1 MKITRSWLVDLIKIL
16 DLKMALR
23 NIYKV
28 RPISD
33 KARLQFAENMN
44 NDPIAYIEDK
54 RSDGRWF
61 FSSKNNPDF
70 WFWSDGADDPHW
82 RYEEII

>member
-1 MKITRSWLVDLIKIL
+1 MT
-16 DLKMALR
+16 
-23 NIYKV
+23 
-28 RPISD
+28 
-33 KARLQFAENMN
+33 
-44 NDPIAYIEDK
+44 PIAYIEDK

>member
-1 MKITRSWLVDLIKIL
+1 MP
-16 DLKMALR
+16 LR
-23 NIYKV
+23 KLAKV

-33 KARLQFAENMN
+33 RAKLQFAEAMN
-44 NDPIAYIEDK
+44 NNAMAYIEDR
-54 RSDGRWF
+54 RSDGRTF
-61 FSSKNNPDF
+61 FSSEYNGDF

>member
-1 MKITRSWLVDLIKIL
+1 
-16 DLKMALR
+16 MALR

-33 KARLQFAENMN
+33 KARLQFTECMN

-61 FSSKNNPDF
+61 SVPKITQTFGFGQMVLTTRIGDMRKLYN
-70 WFWSDGADDPHW
+70 
-82 RYEEII
+82 Y

>member
-1 MKITRSWLVDLIKIL
+1 
-16 DLKMALR
+16 MALR

-33 KARLQFAENMN
+33 KARLQFAECMN

-61 FSSKNNPDF
+61 FSSKITQTFGFGQMVLTTRIGDMRKLYN
-70 WFWSDGADDPHW
+70 
-82 RYEEII
+82 Y